1 MHYLLPIILT
11 TTVAK
16 WCVSTRAR
24 PMRMGDM
31 AWLHCSSDA
40 PIRNGRTAAPLPKAL
55 LPLEGARAAGQCTR
69 PGVLAEAHGR
79 TRATQLARAQ
89 AGEMHA
95 RADARCALQ
104 HRLLRQRNTRCCN
117 RTWAPVAA
125 GSAIC

>member
-55 LPLEGARAAGQCTR
+55 LPLDGARAAVQ
-69 PGVLAEAHGR
+69 R
-79 TRATQLARAQ
+79 TLAQ
-89 AGEMHA
+89 AS
-95 RADARCALQ
+95 RCTQAERVRRSW
-104 HRLLRQRNTRCCN
+104 H
-117 RTWAPVAA
+117 V
-125 GSAIC
+125 